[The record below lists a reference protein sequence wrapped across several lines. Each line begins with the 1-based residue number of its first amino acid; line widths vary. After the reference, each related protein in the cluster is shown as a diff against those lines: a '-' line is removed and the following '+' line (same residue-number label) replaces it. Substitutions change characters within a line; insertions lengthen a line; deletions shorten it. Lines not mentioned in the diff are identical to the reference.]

1 MLANEH
7 RDEQG
12 EITLARMQVLDC
24 HSKIRV
30 FEPLEEYRRA
40 CPHVLVVCSG
50 EHSHPIPVP
59 NKTPSSI
66 RSEIFRLLQLLDYD
80 LPDLTPRR
88 FLRHPTT
95 LAYLRQQLPDIA
107 NPMLMDLH
115 PSLAN
120 RDHIRAYI
128 KQVQETLYP
137 GGTGWDGEGLLAEK
151 EKQDS
156 DILQY
161 IRLAEEF
168 NLPESDTDGDDD
180 PSAIDSCSPFRM
192 VICMFPEA
200 SRRLAKAQYLQCDIG
215 FKRIVGF
222 QEFELGGMDEE
233 SHTTIV
239 YCRIYLNRQ
248 TASAHQLLF
257 QKIDDIVK
265 IDTGSSLCILQVTAD
280 QHGGQAKGLGLY
292 LKALARELPA
302 SRYDVHEPQR
312 PLSSLDEYDHL
323 RRIFRLCAVHVQRN
337 IQQAGVT
344 DDVKEKM
351 RSLICTYHYT
361 WEDTLEYI
369 RVKGGKAGSD
379 VNREGVACTLV
390 GGMKKGLHYDTL
402 KLRTLNVFT
411 ESGVRTSY
419 DRGSVSDAASRTLKR
434 MANKRHNNLVSQDKA
449 IEKRNKRLRTA
460 HLTKARAEIR
470 LSQVATSST
479 ITDCL
484 CCQRAIMYQYDRCEV
499 QRIQEI
505 QAQVFSIALRRAHQ
519 DIIVLSNSLRTAGAD
534 LIARADHIER
544 TFLEGLR
551 GTMAAYAYAA
561 DVDLVE
567 EVVDLE
573 TGHPH

>member
-151 EKQDS
+151 EKQDR

-180 PSAIDSCSPFRM
+180 TSAIDSCSPFRM

-200 SRRLAKAQYLQCDIG
+200 SRRLARAQYLQCDIG

-479 ITDCL
+479 SKAHVESL
-484 CCQRAIMYQYDRCEV
+484 CE
-499 QRIQEI
+499 
-505 QAQVFSIALRRAHQ
+505 
-519 DIIVLSNSLRTAGAD
+519 
-534 LIARADHIER
+534 RADDSYTKAITASQEMVGKGSGKV
-544 TFLEGLR
+544 GLLMPQ
-551 GTMAAYAYAA
+551 GFASM
-561 DVDLVE
+561 
-567 EVVDLE
+567 
-573 TGHPH
+573 